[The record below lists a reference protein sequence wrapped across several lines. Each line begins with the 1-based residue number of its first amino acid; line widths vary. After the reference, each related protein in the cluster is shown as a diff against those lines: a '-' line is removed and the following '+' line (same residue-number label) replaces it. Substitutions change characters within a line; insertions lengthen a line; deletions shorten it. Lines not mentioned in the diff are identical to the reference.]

1 MMTVFEQMLQEQHA
15 MLEVVAT
22 VERLMQQNE
31 QFNGKDAS
39 RYLRDYKAEILRCG
53 ILEGLHP
60 LIGWLQISFKGAS
73 MRYGN
78 KIRLGRPLK
87 KRWKRHSTLLKT
99 PPSQCG
105 GDSRLGGNTR
115 KWAEVSRSVSQV
127 VSKFR
132 ESLWE
137 VVRKRSSY
145 PRTGQGGYV
154 SMSHGCSELE
164 RSWSASRGY
173 DYWEWPHQYMGKYVG
188 LRCSIRK
195 EGEMARWW
203 KEESYGIGAEAEIHS
218 RRLQNTGV

>member
-39 RYLRDYKAEILRCG
+39 RYLRDYKAGILRCG

-87 KRWKRHSTLLKT
+87 KR
-99 PPSQCG
+99 
-105 GDSRLGGNTR
+105 
-115 KWAEVSRSVSQV
+115 
-127 VSKFR
+127 
-132 ESLWE
+132 
-137 VVRKRSSY
+137 
-145 PRTGQGGYV
+145 
-154 SMSHGCSELE
+154 
-164 RSWSASRGY
+164 
-173 DYWEWPHQYMGKYVG
+173 
-188 LRCSIRK
+188 
-195 EGEMARWW
+195 
-203 KEESYGIGAEAEIHS
+203 
-218 RRLQNTGV
+218 